1 MKRTHITIAV
11 AALVVFASLA
21 LMAVPAAGRTA
32 VRAQQGMELIYDS
45 LDAILR
51 ELQSYDFAAGV
62 GAPMRLRAYVF
73 VHKDNAQARKETEA
87 ALLEF
92 IQGSPAPGGLMAAC
106 RALRLVG
113 GPDSVPV
120 LAALALKPETTD
132 AARYALERIP
142 GEEADRALVEGL
154 GKTAGAIKRGIVFSL
169 GERKTAAA
177 VPALAG
183 LAAGKDTALAMD
195 AVKALGKIGG
205 AEAVKTLTA
214 MLGKAG
220 ASAQV
225 RGRIGPA
232 SRGRRI
238 ARSRRQG
245 LRPRR
250 FTIRSSRPISPRFPG
265 RPRSRASSPPRT
277 TLGP

>member
-1 MKRTHITIAV
+1 
-11 AALVVFASLA
+11 
-21 LMAVPAAGRTA
+21 
-32 VRAQQGMELIYDS
+32 
-45 LDAILR
+45 
-51 ELQSYDFAAGV
+51 
-62 GAPMRLRAYVF
+62 
-73 VHKDNAQARKETEA
+73 
-87 ALLEF
+87 
-92 IQGSPAPGGLMAAC
+92 MAAC

-142 GEEADRALVEGL
+142 GEEADRALVEAL
-154 GKTAGAIKRGIVFSL
+154 GKTAGAVRRGIVFSL

-183 LAAGKDTALAMD
+183 LAAGKDAALAMD

-220 ASAQV
+220 ATLKSEAASALLL
-225 RGRIGPA
+225 A
-232 SRGRRI
+232 
-238 ARSRRQG
+238 AEG
-245 LRPRR
+245 LLAAGDKAAAATVYDKV
-250 FTIRSSRPISPRFPG
+250 FAANISPVSG
-265 RPRSRASSPPRT
+265 RPRSRASSPSRT
-277 TLGP
+277 TRGPDPQDPDRKGRSALRAGPGGGPGEFRRRRDIPSR